1 MQTRSEPTSLPLLE
15 RPALSFRKAQ
25 WFSIIKSHRR
35 IAAGILLA
43 GTTAAVAVA
52 LFSPPTY
59 TSTAVIMPPGQPQ
72 SSAGAMLGQ
81 LGSLASLAAPELGL
95 RTQSDVYLGLLASRS
110 IADNLIR
117 RFDLQ
122 KLYAKQTLVETRK
135 KLAQRTRLMSGKDNL
150 IKVAVDDPDPNR
162 AAAIANGYVGELTK
176 QNIRLAVAEASQRRR
191 FYEAQLDE
199 EKKMLNEAE
208 EQMKSSQQKSGMIQ
222 ITGQVEAVIRTM
234 AGLEA
239 EITVRE
245 AALAR
250 LKAGATEENPEV
262 IRGETE
268 LRVLRAQLRT
278 QAGGDRPVD
287 PGNPLIPITNVP
299 KSGLEYLR
307 RLRDV
312 KYHEA
317 LFEVLAK
324 QYEAARLDVAKESPV
339 IKVVDE
345 AVTMDKPS
353 SPSGFLVITMGALS
367 SAILAC
373 CAALLMHRI
382 EAVE

>member
-1 MQTRSEPTSLPLLE
+1 
-15 RPALSFRKAQ
+15 
-25 WFSIIKSHRR
+25 
-35 IAAGILLA
+35 
-43 GTTAAVAVA
+43 
-52 LFSPPTY
+52 
-59 TSTAVIMPPGQPQ
+59 MPPGQPQ

-162 AAAIANGYVGELTK
+162 AAAIANGYVGELTR